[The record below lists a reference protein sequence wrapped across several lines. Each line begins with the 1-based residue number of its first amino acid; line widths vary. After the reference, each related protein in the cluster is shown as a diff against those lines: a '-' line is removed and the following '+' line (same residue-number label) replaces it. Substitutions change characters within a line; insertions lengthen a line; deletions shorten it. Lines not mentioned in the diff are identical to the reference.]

1 MKADKFESKAWESC
15 RKIILEDTELK
26 KIDAEFY
33 NFLDGVNEEAAMKLE
48 EAYLEYGSR
57 AIELAYLQG
66 MKDGK
71 G

>member
-33 NFLDGVNEEAAMKLE
+33 NFLDGVNEEVAMKLE

-71 G
+71 R